1 MSEDAMCPPPVAAEQ
16 TDKTNVPMPG
26 ALKQSTTPPATED
39 TTIAA
44 IATPPGK
51 GGIAVVRLSGPQALA
66 VAERVF
72 RPADCHKRLA
82 AQPGYTALFGHFYAG
97 GRRCDQTLALVFR
110 APKSY
115 TGEDVVELSCHG
127 GTAVVR
133 LLLDAC
139 LAAGAQMAAAGAFTR
154 RAFLHGKLSLTQ
166 AEAVMDLVEAENTQA
181 AAAAAAAMGG
191 ALWREVED
199 IRQQLLGLESHI
211 AAWCDYPEEDVPA
224 LETAPLAAALQKLTA
239 RLQDL
244 VQSYDRGAQLYR
256 GVPTVIV
263 GAPNVG
269 KSTLLNLLTGQD
281 TAIVTPVAGT
291 TRDVVEQTV
300 QLGSVTLRLADTAGL
315 RDSGDVVE
323 KEGIRRS
330 YARLAAA
337 ALVLAVFDASR
348 PLQEEEKALAR
359 ALAGLPATPPAQE
372 GAGVAPAKVV
382 TPAQEGAA
390 PAAPAAPAYEGASTG
405 AGTVEV
411 AQAEGAA
418 VSEMAKNVVETSTEE
433 KVTPKPTLFLLNKQD
448 LPAAFG
454 IEELL
459 GPGAANAHWLSLSA
473 ADPASRSRLED
484 AILRCLGQTHLD
496 PDAPLLANR
505 RQLGCARRALQALQ
519 DASAAAAL
527 GLDAVG
533 VCLQDALAALCE
545 LTGENAADTVVDE
558 VFERFCVGK

>member
-1 MSEDAMCPPPVAAEQ
+1 MSEDAMCPPPVAAGQ

-26 ALKQSTTPPATED
+26 AWKQTIAPPATED

-139 LAAGAQMAAAGAFTR
+139 LAAGAQMAPAGAFTR

-224 LETAPLAAALQKLTA
+224 LEADPLAAALQGLTA

-300 QLGSVTLRLADTAGL
+300 QLGALTLRLADTAGL

-323 KEGIRRS
+323 QEGIRRS

-359 ALAGLPATPPAQE
+359 ALAGLPATPPAQKGE
-372 GAGVAPAKVV
+372 GVAPAKVA
-382 TPAQEGAA
+382 TPAQEG
-390 PAAPAAPAYEGASTG
+390 ER
-405 AGTVEV
+405 
-411 AQAEGAA
+411 
-418 VSEMAKNVVETSTEE
+418 VSPDRAKNNVATEAEE
-433 KVTPKPTLFLLNKQD
+433 KVTAKPTLFLLNKQD

-473 ADPASRSRLED
+473 ADPASRPRLED
-484 AILRCLGQTHLD
+484 AILRCLGQAHLD

-519 DASAAAAL
+519 DAAAAAAL

>member
-1 MSEDAMCPPPVAAEQ
+1 MSEDAMCPPPVAAGQ
-16 TDKTNVPMPG
+16 TDRTNVPMPG
-26 ALKQSTTPPATED
+26 ALKQTIAPPATED

-139 LAAGAQMAAAGAFTR
+139 LAAGAQMAGAGAFTR

-224 LETAPLAAALQKLTA
+224 LEAGPLAAALQGLTA

-300 QLGSVTLRLADTAGL
+300 QLGALTLRLADTAGL

-323 KEGIRRS
+323 QEGIRRS

-359 ALAGLPATPPAQE
+359 ALVGLPATP
-372 GAGVAPAKVV
+372 
-382 TPAQEGAA
+382 PAQEGAA
-390 PAAPAAPAYEGASTG
+390 PAAPAAPTHEGANTG
-405 AGTVEV
+405 AVGAVTP
-411 AQAEGAA
+411 AQEGERAA
-418 VSEMAKNVVETSTEE
+418 PDRAKNNVAIETEE
-433 KVTPKPTLFLLNKQD
+433 KVKSKLTLFLLNKQD

-484 AILRCLGQTHLD
+484 AILRCLGQAHLD

-505 RQLGCARRALQALQ
+505 RQLDCARRALQALQ
-519 DASAAAAL
+519 DAAAAAAL

-545 LTGENAADTVVDE
+545 LTGENAADTVIDE